1 MLNAN
6 CNKSHT
12 YKSFKLNKQSVRV
25 TIICDKNKIPLTY
38 STNAARNHDS
48 TLGFELANTLT
59 IEDKNTHYLV
69 GDKGYYMNDCKKSTL
84 LKMNK
89 LKLITPKRN
98 YKKKKQY
105 KTKNYN
111 YKPKTI
117 RHSKAMKN
125 ALKYRICVEHTN
137 SVLHRSFK
145 RFNKVYDKSMQTYNA
160 FVELAIICMI
170 IHKS

>member
-59 IEDKNTHYLV
+59 IEDKNIHYLV

-111 YKPKTI
+111 YK
-117 RHSKAMKN
+117 
-125 ALKYRICVEHTN
+125 
-137 SVLHRSFK
+137 
-145 RFNKVYDKSMQTYNA
+145 
-160 FVELAIICMI
+160 
-170 IHKS
+170 